1 MPLVS
6 VDPFF
11 NIWSFADNL
20 YDDFPRHWTGKRNAL
35 VGLLKIDGIWSRFM
49 GKVEPEGE
57 NYYPEP
63 GTIKQ
68 KSVEVL
74 PLVTRYV
81 FENEQIRLRLDF
93 TSPLLLDDLY
103 ILSSPFSYIDYQIE
117 SLDKK
122 EHEIEIYFDMS
133 AEAAV
138 NTTDQRVI
146 FKQAAIGSHGGIS
159 CECETQNILAK
170 SGDDHRI
177 DWGRLYL
184 ASPGADLF
192 AINSGGRKRYISG
205 QGRFLDFGKTYKV
218 SELYPSLAC
227 AKSGKIGEGAM
238 DGFICLGY
246 DDIKSIEYFGT
257 WLEAYWR
264 KEGET
269 FEEAFA
275 KAIDTHDTIMS
286 KCDIANAGIQQRA
299 KKISEKYCDIV
310 SLAYRQTI
318 AAHKLTF
325 TPEDG
330 EIQFFSKEC
339 FSNGCI
345 ATVDVTY
352 PSIPLYL
359 AYNPS
364 LVKGMLD
371 PVFVYA
377 AMKQWEYDFAPHDVG
392 QYPLA
397 NGQVYGYDSKTREM
411 AHKYQMPIE
420 ECGNMILCVAAVCH
434 MEESA
439 DYAKKHAELLSK
451 WANYLV
457 KCGWDPENQLC
468 TDDFAGHLARNC
480 NLSIK
485 AILGIAAWGK
495 LLEKIGRA
503 TEGAK
508 YTAKARK
515 MAAEWKKHAYEQES
529 YRLAFDREGSWSIKY
544 NLVWDKILNL
554 NIFDRDIA
562 ETEVEYYKTKLN
574 RYGLPLDSRS
584 DYTKSDW
591 QMWSAALTDDMQ
603 YADSII
609 GAMWDFLNETPD
621 RVPFSDWYYTSNPKQ
636 VGFQNRTVQGG
647 LFIKFLTGT
656 NKK

>member
-1 MPLVS
+1 
-6 VDPFF
+6 
-11 NIWSFADNL
+11 
-20 YDDFPRHWTGKRNAL
+20 
-35 VGLLKIDGIWSRFM
+35 
-49 GKVEPEGE
+49 
-57 NYYPEP
+57 
-63 GTIKQ
+63 
-68 KSVEVL
+68 
-74 PLVTRYV
+74 
-81 FENEQIRLRLDF
+81 
-93 TSPLLLDDLY
+93 
-103 ILSSPFSYIDYQIE
+103 
-117 SLDKK
+117 
-122 EHEIEIYFDMS
+122 
-133 AEAAV
+133 
-138 NTTDQRVI
+138 
-146 FKQAAIGSHGGIS
+146 
-159 CECETQNILAK
+159 
-170 SGDDHRI
+170 
-177 DWGRLYL
+177 
-184 ASPGADLF
+184 
-192 AINSGGRKRYISG
+192 
-205 QGRFLDFGKTYKV
+205 
-218 SELYPSLAC
+218 
-227 AKSGKIGEGAM
+227 
-238 DGFICLGY
+238 
-246 DDIKSIEYFGT
+246 
-257 WLEAYWR
+257 
-264 KEGET
+264 
-269 FEEAFA
+269 
-275 KAIDTHDTIMS
+275 
-286 KCDIANAGIQQRA
+286 
-299 KKISEKYCDIV
+299 
-310 SLAYRQTI
+310 
-318 AAHKLTF
+318 
-325 TPEDG
+325 
-330 EIQFFSKEC
+330 
-339 FSNGCI
+339 
-345 ATVDVTY
+345 
-352 PSIPLYL
+352 
-359 AYNPS
+359 
-364 LVKGMLD
+364 
-371 PVFVYA
+371 
-377 AMKQWEYDFAPHDVG
+377 
-392 QYPLA
+392 
-397 NGQVYGYDSKTREM
+397 VYGYDSKTREM